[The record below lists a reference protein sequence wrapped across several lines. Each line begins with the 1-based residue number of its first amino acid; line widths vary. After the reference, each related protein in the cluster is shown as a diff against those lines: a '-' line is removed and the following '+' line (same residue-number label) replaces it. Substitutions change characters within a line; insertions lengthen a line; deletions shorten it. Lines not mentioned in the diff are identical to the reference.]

1 MDLNKRVAEHLAI
14 DKSIVDQV
22 IHDYWKTLKS
32 YTYEPHKILGGVVIG
47 SVLRLKVRYKQV
59 KRYAYQYANSEFYN
73 YRNLS
78 KYYHQIC
85 FNIEHAS
92 RKTPNQIAETKRLN
106 TYYENLFNN
115 GDTKE

>member
-1 MDLNKRVAEHLAI
+1 MDLNKRVAEHLSI

-47 SVLRLKVRYKQV
+47 SVLRLRVRYKQV

-78 KYYHQIC
+78 RYYHQIC
-85 FNIEHAS
+85 FNIEQS
-92 RKTPNQIAETKRLN
+92 CRKTTKQIEETKRLN
-106 TYYENLFNN
+106 NYYENLFSN
-115 GDTKE
+115 GDTEK